1 MNTINNNVNNEY
13 LINKS
18 KFICYLIKVDNISDI
33 DYNLNYLKQKYNDAT
48 HICYAY
54 IISNIK
60 RFNDDNEPSGTA
72 GMPILNVL
80 ENNNLNCVLAV
91 VIRYFGG
98 IKLGAGGL
106 VRAYTKSVTLALD
119 KTSIKKINKC
129 LKISICFNYNETK
142 LIDNLLKDINIIDK
156 KYDDNIIYTF
166 IILKDDFDKI
176 NNLLLINNI
185 KIIKKEEVLF

>member
-80 ENNNLNCVLAV
+80 ENNNLNYVLAV
-91 VIRYFGG
+91 IIRYFGG

-106 VRAYTKSVTLALD
+106 VRAYTKSVTLGYGPYNL
-119 KTSIKKINKC
+119 SVFFFLPKC
-129 LKISICFNYNETK
+129 LTIISLGTSSFVSS
-142 LIDNLLKDINIIDK
+142 
-156 KYDDNIIYTF
+156 IYG
-166 IILKDDFDKI
+166 
-176 NNLLLINNI
+176 
-185 KIIKKEEVLF
+185 